1 MKPFPVPSNV
11 SVKPPELIAHR
22 GYALRYPENTL
33 PSLRA
38 AIQAGAWHVE
48 FDVQVTADGVP
59 VLLRDADLWRT
70 AGVARNVLDMSFA
83 EVMQVEVNEAD
94 RLGGRFRGVH
104 IPLLSEAVAL
114 LEEHPNVTAFVEI
127 KGASLNRFGI
137 DRVVAR
143 ILEVLQPVLDRC
155 VIVSFDRLA
164 IERARE
170 TGAPAIG
177 WVLEEW
183 GEEARTIAER
193 LKPEYLL
200 CDYRMVPDDPGLWP
214 GPWRWALYE
223 VIDPQLALGLAACGA
238 QLVAT
243 MAIKEM
249 LADRRMLTSRRRR

>member
-1 MKPFPVPSNV
+1 MKPFYLSTHV

-38 AIQAGAWHVE
+38 AIKAYARYLH
-48 FDVQVTADGVP
+48 FDVQMTSDAVP
-59 VLLRDADLWRT
+59 VLLCDADLWRT
-70 AGVARNVLDMSFA
+70 AGVARSVLDMSLA
-83 EVMQVEVNEAD
+83 EVMQVEVNETD
-94 RLGGRFRGVH
+94 RLGARFTGVH
-104 IPLLSEAVAL
+104 IPLLGEAVAL

-127 KGASLNRFGI
+127 KGASLNRFGV

-143 ILEVLQPVLDRC
+143 VLAVLKPVLDRC
-155 VIVSFDRLA
+155 VIISFDRLA

-170 TGAPAIG
+170 GGAPAIG

-183 GEEARTIAER
+183 CEEARAIAEHI
-193 LKPEYLL
+193 KPEYLF

-223 VIDPQLALGLAACGA
+223 VIDPELALALGACGA
-238 QLVAT
+238 QLVET
-243 MAIKEM
+243 TAIKEM

>member
-38 AIQAGAWHVE
+38 AIRAQARYLH
-48 FDVQVTADGVP
+48 FDVQMTGDGVP
-59 VLLRDADLWRT
+59 VVLRDADLWRT
-70 AGVARNVLDMSFA
+70 AGVAGNVLDMSLA
-83 EVMQVEVNEAD
+83 EVMQVEVNETD
-94 RLGGRFRGVH
+94 RLGSRFTSVH
-104 IPLLSEAVAL
+104 IPLLGEAVAL
-114 LEEHPNVTAFVEI
+114 LEEHPNVVAFVEL
-127 KGASLNRFGI
+127 KGASVNRFGVEP
-137 DRVVAR
+137 VVAR
-143 ILEVLQPVLDRC
+143 VLEVLQPVLDRC
-155 VIVSFDRLA
+155 VVISFDWLA

-170 TGAPAIG
+170 AGAPAVG

-183 GEEARTIAER
+183 CEEARAIAER

-200 CDYRMVPDDPGLWP
+200 CDYRMVADDPGLWP

-223 VIDPQLALGLAACGA
+223 VIDPELALALAVAGA
-238 QLVAT
+238 EFVET
-243 MAIKEM
+243 TAIKEM